1 NLTGFESGN
10 IGHVHKH
17 DDQITLHLRSDNDES
32 WPLFWR
38 QWWYAKIDDLEPGKT
53 YTLTLRGRGHWNYYL
68 PVYSYDNKTWHP
80 FTKREV
86 TQPSRLTLQVR
97 KAFTK
102 QQVWVARYV
111 PYTYSDLVNYLDN
124 LPQKRGWHVSSI
136 GKTPQGRD
144 IPLLSIG
151 SRKA

>member
-1 NLTGFESGN
+1 
-10 IGHVHKH
+10 
-17 DDQITLHLRSDNDES
+17 
-32 WPLFWR
+32 
-38 QWWYAKIDDLEPGKT
+38 
-53 YTLTLRGRGHWNYYL
+53 
-68 PVYSYDNKTWHP
+68 
-80 FTKREV
+80 
-86 TQPSRLTLQVR
+86 LTLQVR

-151 SRKA
+151 SRKAEHQIFLHARTHPGEVASSFLLEGFIDEFLADTREARAARRKLRLTIVPMLNVDGVVVGNN